1 MKTYICDSC
10 GKNASQADKFCQSC
24 GGKIVEK
31 IMPEQKCPAC
41 GCAVGK
47 NDEHCPVCGRE
58 INTNQVESFNACKK
72 CGTEIFNDDVFC
84 PNCGERVKNVSTP
97 SPAPKPVYA
106 PPVRQQGNNG
116 TSIALIVLLVLL
128 IIALIGA
135 IILFIGS
142 DRNFNSFP
150 TRGEEVV
157 VQATPVPYIPVT
169 APPVTPMPQMPR
181 MPYTEINDPY
191 AYLFPSN
198 SSYISEDFLR
208 TRTQSEVRL
217 ILNEIYARHGYSFES
232 REFSLYFGSK
242 QWYIPMGKS
251 MQACEAEFNN
261 YERVNKETI
270 VKYEMSRGWR

>member
-1 MKTYICDSC
+1 MYICSKC
-10 GKNASQADKFCQSC
+10 GKNAAPTDKFCESC
-24 GGKIVEK
+24 GGKIIENA
-31 IMPEQKCPAC
+31 E
-41 GCAVGK
+41 
-47 NDEHCPVCGRE
+47 
-58 INTNQVESFNACKK
+58 ESFNACKK

-84 PNCGERVKNVSTP
+84 PNCGERVNSAGASNPIPLKPNPVP
-97 SPAPKPVYA
+97 PAPKPVYA

-128 IIALIGA
+128 IIALVGA

-142 DRNFNSFP
+142 DRDFNPFP

>member
-1 MKTYICDSC
+1 MYICSKC
-10 GKNASQADKFCQSC
+10 GKNAAPTDKFCESC
-24 GGKIVEK
+24 GGKIIENA
-31 IMPEQKCPAC
+31 E
-41 GCAVGK
+41 
-47 NDEHCPVCGRE
+47 
-58 INTNQVESFNACKK
+58 ESFVACKK
-72 CGTEIFNDDVFC
+72 CGTELFNDDVFC

-116 TSIALIVLLVLL
+116 ASIALIVLLVLL

-142 DRNFNSFP
+142 DRNFNPFP

-157 VQATPVPYIPVT
+157 VQATPVTDIPVT
-169 APPVTPMPQMPR
+169 VPPVTPMPQMPQ
-181 MPYTEINDPY
+181 TDINDPY

-217 ILNEIYARHGYSFES
+217 ILNEIYARHGYSFET